1 MQVSKIKYSVI
12 AGENRRIKAKEE
24 LDEAEQVR
32 V

>member
-1 MQVSKIKYSVI
+1 MSKVKYSVI
-12 AGENRRIKAKEE
+12 VGENRRIKAKEE